1 MFSSFSH
8 LNNIYENLLAWQ
20 GDVFLD
26 DSPVPEDSRSPGL
39 HQIGG
44 VMVVCGAGGTELS
57 RARCGCIASL
67 ALEAALR
74 NFSKTRP
81 GH

>member
-1 MFSSFSH
+1 MFACMTPF
-8 LNNIYENLLAWQ
+8 IQ
-20 GDVFLD
+20 RTV
-26 DSPVPEDSRSPGL
+26 
-39 HQIGG
+39 G
-44 VMVVCGAGGTELS
+44 VQDCISQVCGAGGTELS